1 MMMMTVTKTKTTMM
15 MMIDDDDD
23 DDDDDIQFTNMAANR
38 TTKLVDHRLDAPST
52 GMIMLCGV

>member
-1 MMMMTVTKTKTTMM
+1 MMMTMTT
-15 MMIDDDDD
+15 MIDDDDD